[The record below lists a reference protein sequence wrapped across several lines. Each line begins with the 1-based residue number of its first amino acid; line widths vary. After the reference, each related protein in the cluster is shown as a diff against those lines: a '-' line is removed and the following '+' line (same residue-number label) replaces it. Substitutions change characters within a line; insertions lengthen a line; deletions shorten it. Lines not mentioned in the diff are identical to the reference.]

1 MSLKL
6 SVPTS
11 LTVREMPSIVTEPIH
26 LYSQRNLKVSVK
38 IKHYT
43 YYDIIFTETENINS
57 LCNLKSLFKIAKVK

>member
-1 MSLKL
+1 
-6 SVPTS
+6 
-11 LTVREMPSIVTEPIH
+11 MPSIVTEPIH